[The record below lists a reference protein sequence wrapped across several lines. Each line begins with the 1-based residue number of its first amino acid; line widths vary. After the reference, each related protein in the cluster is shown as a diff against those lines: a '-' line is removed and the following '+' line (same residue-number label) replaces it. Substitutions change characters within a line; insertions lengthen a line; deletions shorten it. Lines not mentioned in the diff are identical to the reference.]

1 MLKYYIFI
9 REKEE
14 KMIYCKAETY
24 TRKTMKKVQL
34 ENLKET
40 VLRVYSLV
48 PFYKDK
54 FDKLGIKVDDINSL
68 EDIQKLPFTKKKD
81 LRDNYPYGLFAVDMD
96 EIVRIH
102 SSSGTTGKPTV
113 VGYTEKDMN
122 LWSEVMARVLTM
134 GGVNSSDILHNAI
147 GYGLFTG
154 GLGFHEAAQRMK
166 VAVIPSS
173 TGFTSR
179 QLLLMKDFKATVI
192 NTTPS
197 FALHMAE
204 TAKKEAYN
212 LKKDLNLRCG
222 FYGAEPASKGLK
234 EEVQKIWGIPF
245 YEVYGLSEIIGP
257 GVAGGCKHSD
267 KLHINEDHFYPEI
280 LDPQTGE
287 PVKEGERGELVLTTI
302 TKQGLPI
309 IRYKTGDITSLDF
322 SPCRCGRTTV
332 KMESVVG
339 RCDDMLIVSGVNIFP
354 SQIEHVLSNID
365 GISLNYQIVIQ
376 KKGFLDSLELDVE
389 LSDGMMSDSIKELK
403 ILQKKIQKDILN
415 NLYINAQIKLVQPN
429 SIERSAGK
437 AIRVIDKRNK

>member
-1 MLKYYIFI
+1 MQ
-9 REKEE
+9 R
-14 KMIYCKAETY
+14 
-24 TRKTMKKVQL
+24 VQL
-34 ENLKET
+34 DNLQET
-40 VLRVYSLV
+40 VKRVYSLV
-48 PFYKDK
+48 PFYKNK
-54 FDKLGIKVDDINSL
+54 FDELKLRPEDIDSL
-68 EDIQKLPFTKKKD
+68 EDISKLPFTKKQD

-113 VGYTEKDMN
+113 VGYTAKDMN
-122 LWSEVMARVLTM
+122 LWSEVMARIFYM

-179 QLLLMKDFKATVI
+179 QLLLMKDFKATVL

-204 TAKKEAYN
+204 TASNEGYD
-212 LKKDLNLRCG
+212 LKKDLLLKCG
-222 FYGAEPASKGLK
+222 FYGGEPASQGLK
-234 EEVQKIWGIPF
+234 DEVQKTWGIPF

-257 GVAGGCKHSD
+257 GVAGSCKHSN

-280 LDPQTGE
+280 LDPNTLE
-287 PVKEGERGELVLTTI
+287 PVSEGQRGELVLTTI
-302 TKQGLPI
+302 TKQGLPL
-309 IRYKTGDITSLDF
+309 IRYRTGDITSLDYT
-322 SPCRCGRTTV
+322 PCRCGRTTV

-339 RCDDMLIVSGVNIFP
+339 RSDDMIIVGGVNIFP

-365 GISLNYQIVIQ
+365 GVSLNYQIVLN
-376 KKGFLDSLELDVE
+376 KKGHLDKLELDVE
-389 LSDGMMSDSIKELK
+389 ISDDIMSDSIKDLEK
-403 ILQKKIQKDILN
+403 IKDEIQKSILN

-437 AIRVIDKRNK
+437 AVRIIDKRK